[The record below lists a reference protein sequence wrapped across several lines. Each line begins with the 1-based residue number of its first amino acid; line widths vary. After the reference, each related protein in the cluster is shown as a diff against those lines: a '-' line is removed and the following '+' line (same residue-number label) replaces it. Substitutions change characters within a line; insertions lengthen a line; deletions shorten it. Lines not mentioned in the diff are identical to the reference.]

1 MNRKWVI
8 LNLYLKKNGT
18 QRAGFLKPN
27 NVFFGMGEHCYWH
40 PRTIPSEPY
49 LLRLHNNVVVAAGVS
64 FHTHDVMEYMF
75 NYIQGGG
82 NISNILDQSKFLITA
97 LSGPIQ
103 IYSIMSKLALIQLL
117 QREV

>member
-8 LNLYLKKNGT
+8 LNLYLKRNGT
-18 QRAGFLKPN
+18 QRAEFLKQN
-27 NVFFGMGEHCYWH
+27 NVFFGMGKHCYWH
-40 PRTIPSEPY
+40 PRTIPREPY

-75 NYIQGGG
+75 NYMHGG
-82 NISNILDQSKFLITA
+82 NISNILDQSKLLITV

-103 IYSIMSKLALIQLL
+103 IYSIMLKLVLIQLL